1 MAGSA
6 RLRTSPRGAGSAAL
20 RAALV
25 RGSRLGAALAV
36 VLALAAC
43 GGGSGGDAGG
53 AAGAGAAAAAPA
65 EPARAV
71 RASPVTFGP
80 LVATR
85 SASVTLRPAQ
95 ESRVASG
102 ATGRVAA
109 VVAREGAAVAAG
121 DPLVRLD
128 DAQARSAV
136 DAAELALAQARIQL
150 ERARRSSA
158 DAVDQ
163 AAAAARTAEQNLALV
178 QRQLSEAEGLLGLG
192 AVAPSDVDALRAQRS
207 QAESAV
213 LQAREAVRRAGRADD
228 EDLALLSL
236 QVQQAEVQ
244 LRQARDALAETT
256 VRAPF
261 AGDVAEVF
269 TEVGEFVGAGSP
281 VARLLGN
288 GPKIAS
294 FTVPP
299 EDAPLLERLGSV
311 TIDYAGLTFPATIVR
326 LERQAQQARL
336 VTVLAEVGAEAPRT
350 PPGALAEVRYE
361 VTLGEG
367 LRVSSAALFADA
379 GRTYVF
385 QVEADGDERLVGVAR
400 RTEVRVVAE
409 SGNVAVVVGVAEGA
423 LREGS
428 LVIAPRPLDVREG
441 TPVRVIGE

>member
-6 RLRTSPRGAGSAAL
+6 RPRTSPRGAGSAGR

-53 AAGAGAAAAAPA
+53 TAGAGAAAAAPT

-71 RASPVTFGP
+71 RASPVAFGP

-192 AVAPSDVDALRAQRS
+192 AVAPSDVDTLRAQRS

-244 LRQARDALAETT
+244 LRQARAALAETT

-385 QVEADGDERLVGVAR
+385 QVAADGDERLVGVAR

-409 SGNVAVVVGVAEGA
+409 SGNVAVVVGVVEGA